1 MRMKDLLRRF
11 VLPLLFLVSLDA
23 GAAVVR
29 LVDAVKNA
37 DKAAI
42 RTLLQQRVDVN
53 APEADGTTA
62 LHWAVRTDD
71 LQTAELLIRAGANV
85 KAANR
90 YGVTP
95 LYLACVSG
103 NTAVIELLLKAGVSP
118 NDALADGE
126 TALMTAARTGKPEA
140 VKMLLA
146 GGADVNAKEST
157 RGQTAL
163 MWAAA
168 EGNAD
173 VVRTLIQRGA
183 DINARSSGGFTAFL
197 FAAREG
203 RIAASKVFLE
213 AGASLNESLERRG
226 GGGGRGGR
234 GGGAGGARGAGG
246 AVEAAAPAVP
256 DTANV
261 FLLAAANAHY
271 ELASFLL
278 DAGADPNAA
287 PQGWTA
293 LHQVSWVRK
302 VGVGDNDPAPPGSG
316 NMGSLEFVR
325 KVVARGANLNARVS
339 RRPAMG
345 TTNLN
350 PTGATPFLLAAR
362 TKDVPLMRLLAELGA
377 DPRLTNDDGTTPLM
391 VAAGIG
397 TSSPQEDPG
406 IEPEVLAAVKLALE
420 LGGDINAVDK
430 NGETAMHGA
439 AYKHVP
445 SVVRFLAEKG
455 AKMEIWNQPNKRGW
469 TPLRI
474 VEGIPVGMNIAGDAA
489 TRVAIRE
496 VMAAVD
502 AKKTPAR

>member
-1 MRMKDLLRRF
+1 MRVKWF
-11 VLPLLFLVSLDA
+11 VTSIALPLLLLVSLNA
-23 GAAVVR
+23 GAAAVG
-29 LVDAVKNA
+29 LIDAVKSA

-42 RTLLQQRVDVN
+42 RSLLQQHVDVN
-53 APEADGTTA
+53 APEPDGTTA
-62 LHWAVRTDD
+62 LHWAVRAND
-71 LQTAELLIRAGANV
+71 LQTAELLIRAGAKV
-85 KAANR
+85 KTANR
-90 YGVTP
+90 YGATP
-95 LYLACVSG
+95 LYLAGMSG
-103 NTAVIELLLKAGVSP
+103 NAALIELVLKSGA
-118 NDALADGE
+118 DANAALPDGE
-126 TALMTAARTGKPEA
+126 TALMTAARTGKVDA
-140 VKMLLA
+140 VKVLLDH
-146 GGADVNAKEST
+146 GANINTKEAA

-173 VVRTLIQRGA
+173 VIRLLIQRGA
-183 DINARSSGGFTAFL
+183 DMNVRSNGGFTAFL

-213 AGASLNESLERRG
+213 AGASLNESLAPRGG
-226 GGGGRGGR
+226 GGGGRGGGGGGGR
-234 GGGAGGARGAGG
+234 GGGG
-246 AVEAAAPAVP
+246 AAAEGPPAVP
-256 DTANV
+256 ATPNV

-271 ELASFLL
+271 ELAAFFM

-316 NMGSLEFVR
+316 NMSSLDFVR
-325 KVVARGANLNARVS
+325 KLAAKGANLNARVA
-339 RRPAMG
+339 RRPQMG

-350 PTGATPFLLAAR
+350 SIGATAFLLAAR
-362 TKDVPLMRLLAELGA
+362 TKDVELMRVLAELGA
-377 DPRLTNDDGTTPLM
+377 NPMLTNDDGTTPLM

-406 IEPEVLAAVKLALE
+406 IEPEVLASVKLALE
-420 LGGDINAVDK
+420 LGNDINAVDK

-445 SVVRFLAEKG
+445 SVVRFLAANG
-455 AKMEIWNQPNKRGW
+455 AKMEVWNQPNKRGW

-489 TRVAIRE
+489 TRTAIRE
-496 VMAAVD
+496 IMSKAQ
-502 AKKTPAR
+502 